1 MPALNKESDFVFKL
15 LIWFNE
21 NQRFMPWRETKD
33 PYKIWLSEVMLQQ
46 TQVDTV
52 IPYYN
57 RFIEQYPDPE
67 SLASAHDDDVLKL
80 WEGLGYYRR
89 CHNFIQAV
97 RDVNTQYDGKVPD
110 DPNHF
115 KQLPG
120 VGDYTTAAVMSIAYN
135 HVLPVVDGNVIRVIT
150 RFYMISDDV
159 GKAAT
164 KKNILDRMTRLIPG
178 DTPGDFNQAVME
190 LGALV
195 CTPKNPRC
203 DECPISEYCGAR
215 QTQTTVLY
223 PVISKKQ
230 KIPEYQVGL
239 GLIVRDGQ
247 FLIQKRPSTGHL
259 AGLWELPGGKASQD
273 ETPVQALKRKCLEE
287 LGLDVN
293 VYYKTAEASHVYS
306 HFKIRVSVHIC
317 HIDQQKE
324 VALKNQPLAWI
335 YPQEHSLYA
344 FPGVNHKLFEKIFP
358 KNLCDFGFFS

>member
-1 MPALNKESDFVFKL
+1 MPALKNESGFVVKL
-15 LIWFNE
+15 LRWFNA
-21 NQRFMPWRETKD
+21 NQRSMPWRETKD

-67 SLASAHDDDVLKL
+67 SLASAQDDDVLKL

-97 RDVNTQYDGKVPD
+97 RDVNTHYGGKVPD
-110 DPNHF
+110 EPERF

-150 RFYMISDDV
+150 RFYTISDDV

-164 KKNILDRMTRLIPG
+164 KKSILDRMTRLIPEN
-178 DTPGDFNQAVME
+178 TPGDFNQAVME
-190 LGALV
+190 LGAIV

-203 DECPISEYCGAR
+203 EECPVSEYCGAF
-215 QTQTTVLY
+215 QTQTTALY

-230 KIPEYQVGL
+230 KIPEYQVIL
-239 GLIVRDGQ
+239 GLIMRAGK
-247 FLIQKRPSTGHL
+247 FLIQRRPDIGHL
-259 AGLWELPGGKASQD
+259 AGLWELPGGKIFEN
-273 ETPVQALKRKCLEE
+273 ETPEQTLNRKCREE
-287 LGLDVN
+287 LDLQIQVHE
-293 VYYKTAEASHVYS
+293 KLATASHVYS
-306 HFKIRVSVHIC
+306 HFKIHVSVFLC
-317 HIDQQKE
+317 DAGDQKE
-324 VALKNQPLAWI
+324 RPLKNQMLKWI
-335 YPQEHSLYA
+335 SSEEIASYA
-344 FPGVNHKLFEKIFP
+344 FPSVNHKLFEKIDL
-358 KNLCDFGFFS
+358 KKLYMLQKRA